1 VQIAHTLDKRKTME
15 FLLEPQLWVG
25 LITLIIIEIVLGID
39 NLVFI
44 AILVKKLPPEQRDK
58 ARTIG
63 LSLALIM
70 RLALLSVVSW
80 LVTLTK
86 PLFSI
91 FEFSFSARDLILII
105 GGLFLLYK
113 ATHELH
119 ERMEG
124 DLSNQQNTNVY
135 ASFGVIIAQILAL
148 DAVFSLDSIIT
159 AVGMVD
165 SLSVMMVA
173 VIVAMIVMLVAS
185 KSITNFVNAHPT
197 VIVLCLSF
205 LLMIGFIL
213 VAEGFGFHI
222 PKGYLYA
229 AIGFSIL
236 IEFLNQLIQSNKAKK
251 AERQP
256 LRQRTTEAIFRL
268 MGNKHY
274 NEQHEEDES
283 EEPAPVSFAAAERD
297 MVTGVLSLAER
308 NVRTVMTP
316 KNEVEWLNVT
326 DDISNIKEIIKNS
339 CHQLFPVCEG
349 SLDNLIGIVRSKDLL
364 LGIEAGENIAEIASR
379 HTAYIVPDSINAIRL
394 LDGFRESRAGMAI
407 LADEFGHIQGIVTL
421 HDLLESIVGDFP
433 DIGEIPEIN
442 VLDDAWLVRGSASL
456 HDLESRLETQGL
468 TDKNQ
473 EYITLAGLLLS
484 LSSNIPKVGDVIEY
498 AKLKCE
504 IVEANDFKILMVK
517 VSHAEAN

>member
-1 VQIAHTLDKRKTME
+1 ME
-15 FLLEPQLWVG
+15 FLLEPQIWIG

-63 LSLALIM
+63 LSLALLM
-70 RLALLSVVSW
+70 RLGLLSIVSW
-80 LVTLTK
+80 LVTLTQ

-91 FEFSFSARDLILII
+91 YDLSFSTRDLILIT
-105 GGLFLLYK
+105 GGLFLLFK

-119 ERMEG
+119 ERFEG
-124 DLSNQQNTNVY
+124 DMHQQQGANVY

-165 SLSVMMVA
+165 SLTVMMIA
-173 VIVAMIVMLVAS
+173 VIISMIVMLLAS

-236 IEFLNQLIQSNKAKK
+236 IEMFNQMISSSHAKH
-251 AERQP
+251 AERVP

-274 NEQHEEDES
+274 KVNDDDDGSES
-283 EEPAPVSFAAAERD
+283 APVSFGNAERE
-297 MVTGVLSLAER
+297 MVTGVLSLSER
-308 NVRTVMTP
+308 NVRTVMTQRS
-316 KNEVEWLNVT
+316 ETVWLNTEDCT
-326 DDISNIKEIIKNS
+326 DKIKQTIKNS
-339 CHQLFPVCEG
+339 RHQNFPVCSG
-349 SLDNLIGIVRSKDLL
+349 SLDNLVGIVRSKDLL
-364 LGIEAGENIAEIASR
+364 LGIEAGENLADIAAAFP
-379 HTAYIVPDSINAIRL
+379 AYIVPDSINVIRL
-394 LDGFRESRAGMAI
+394 LDGFRESRAGMAV
-407 LADEFGHIQGIVTL
+407 LADEFGSIQGIVTL
-421 HDLLESIVGDFP
+421 HDLLESIVGEFP
-433 DIGEIPEIN
+433 DIGEIPEISVCN
-442 VLDDAWLVRGSASL
+442 DGWLVKGSTSL
-456 HDLESRLETQGL
+456 HDLESRLETIGL
-468 TDKNQ
+468 IDKQQ
-473 EYITLAGLLLS
+473 EYITVAGLLLALNS
-484 LSSNIPKVGDVIEY
+484 TIPKVSDVIEF
-498 AKLKCE
+498 AKLKFE
-504 IVEANDFKILMVK
+504 IVEADDFKVSMVK
-517 VSHAEAN
+517 VSYLDPVS

>member
-1 VQIAHTLDKRKTME
+1 ME
-15 FLLEPQLWVG
+15 FLLEPQIWIG

-70 RLALLSVVSW
+70 RLGLLSIVSW
-80 LVTLTK
+80 LVTLTQ

-91 FEFSFSARDLILII
+91 HDPSFSTRDLILIT
-105 GGLFLLYK
+105 GGLFLLFK

-119 ERMEG
+119 ERFEG
-124 DLSNQQNTNVY
+124 DLNQQQGTNVY

-165 SLSVMMVA
+165 SLTVMMIA
-173 VIVAMIVMLVAS
+173 VIVSMIVMLLAS
-185 KSITNFVNAHPT
+185 KAITNFVNAHPT

-213 VAEGFGFHI
+213 VAEGFGVHI

-236 IEFLNQLIQSNKAKK
+236 IEMFNQMISSSHAKH
-251 AERQP
+251 AERVP

-274 NEQHEEDES
+274 NVHDDEDT
-283 EEPAPVSFAAAERD
+283 EPAPVSFGDVERE
-297 MVTGVLSLAER
+297 MVTGVLSLSER
-308 NVRTVMTP
+308 NVRTVMTQRS
-316 KNEVEWLNVT
+316 ETVWLNT
-326 DDISNIKEIIKNS
+326 EDSNDKVKQTIKNS
-339 CHQLFPVCEG
+339 CHQLFPVCSG
-349 SLDNLIGIVRSKDLL
+349 SLDNLVGIVRSKDLL
-364 LGIEAGENIAEIASR
+364 LGIEMGEKLADIAAAFP
-379 HTAYIVPDSINAIRL
+379 AYIVPDSINVIRL
-394 LDGFRESRAGMAI
+394 LDGFRESRAGMAV
-407 LADEFGHIQGIVTL
+407 LADEFGSIQGIVTL
-421 HDLLESIVGDFP
+421 HDLLESIVGEFP
-433 DIGEIPEIN
+433 DIGEVPEISICN
-442 VLDDAWLVRGSASL
+442 DGWLVKGSTSL
-456 HDLESRLETQGL
+456 HDLESRLETIGL
-468 TDKNQ
+468 IDKQQ
-473 EYITLAGLLLS
+473 EYITVAGLLLAVNS
-484 LSSNIPKVGDVIEY
+484 TIPKVSDVVEF
-498 AKLKCE
+498 AKLKFE
-504 IVEANDFKILMVK
+504 IVEADDFKVSLVK
-517 VSHAEAN
+517 VSHIAS